1 MNKKIRISWGGEKK
15 KKDMSSPKL
24 SLFTFVVIERPFV
37 VRERLS

>member
-1 MNKKIRISWGGEKK
+1 MNKKIRASLGKKK

-37 VRERLS
+37 IERLS